1 MKKLIVFFAFVILI
15 GNLAGCGIQI
25 GNNNAENNNSKN
37 NSTANNNDKNN
48 NGTSDNNNGDKE
60 PTTNSETINDYYPM
74 KKNTRY
80 IYEGTGNEFASYDVY
95 NDYISE
101 EKAQQRI
108 DNGGTVLVNV
118 LELKDGKLTK
128 VFSRGETY
136 YRENLFKANNDEKE
150 VILMTPLTKG
160 TTWSIKDGRV
170 RTITNTAVDITTP
183 TGNYKA
189 IEVTTKNTKD
199 RTIDYYAKNVGL
211 VKSIFVSG
219 GTEISS
225 TLTKIEDNVPLVQ
238 NINFFYPNID
248 DGKLYIKSKQIKF
261 YTNDITRKVL
271 AQAYKEPINNQLGV
285 VFSKNTEINSL
296 YLNQDGIVYIDLN
309 QAFRDEM
316 SAGAAYE
323 EMLLQ
328 SVVNTLGQYYQTAK
342 VYLTIDNKPYESGH
356 ISMKKG
362 EYFKVQTQNTIEMK
376 DSH

>member
-1 MKKLIVFFAFVILI
+1 MKKIIVFFAVLILI

-25 GNNNAENNNSKN
+25 GNNNAENNNGKN

-48 NGTSDNNNGDKE
+48 NSTSDNNKGEKE
-60 PTTNSETINDYYPM
+60 PSTNSETINDFYPM
-74 KKNTRY
+74 KKNIRY
-80 IYEGTGNEFASYDVY
+80 IYEGTGNEFASYEVY

-101 EKAQQRI
+101 EKVQQRI
-108 DNGGTVLVNV
+108 DNRGTVMVNV

-128 VFSRGETY
+128 VFSKGETY
-136 YRENLFKANNDEKE
+136 FRENLLKANNDEKE
-150 VILMTPLTKG
+150 VILMSPLAKG
-160 TTWSIKDGRV
+160 TTWTLKDGRV
-170 RTITNTAVDITTP
+170 RTITNTEVDITTP
-183 TGNYKA
+183 TGKYKA

-199 RTIDYYAKNVGL
+199 KTIDYYAKNVGL

-225 TLTKIEDNVPLVQ
+225 TLTKMEENVPLVQ
-238 NINFFYPNID
+238 IINFFYPNID

-271 AQAYKEPINNQLGV
+271 AEAYKEPINNQLGV

-296 YLNQDGIVYIDLN
+296 YLNKDGIVYIDLN

-328 SVVNTLGQYYQTAK
+328 SVVNTVGQYYQTAK

-362 EYFKVQTQNTIEMK
+362 EYFKVQTQNSIEMK

>member
-1 MKKLIVFFAFVILI
+1 MKKMIVFFAVLILI

-25 GNNNAENNNSKN
+25 GNNNAENNNGRN

-48 NGTSDNNNGDKE
+48 NSTSDNNKGEKE

-74 KKNTRY
+74 KKNIRY
-80 IYEGTGNEFASYDVY
+80 IYEGTGNEFASYEVY

-101 EKAQQRI
+101 EKVQQRI
-108 DNGGTVLVNV
+108 DNGGTVMVNV
-118 LELKDGKLTK
+118 LEIKDGKLTK

-136 YRENLFKANNDEKE
+136 YRENLLKANNDEKE

-160 TTWSIKDGRV
+160 TTWTLKDGRV

-199 RTIDYYAKNVGL
+199 KTIDYYAKNVGL

-225 TLTKIEDNVPLVQ
+225 TLTKMEENVPLVQ
-238 NINFFYPNID
+238 IINFFYPNID

-271 AQAYKEPINNQLGV
+271 AEAYKEPINNQLGV

-296 YLNQDGIVYIDLN
+296 YLNQDGIVYIDVN

-328 SVVNTLGQYYQTAK
+328 SVVNTVGQYYQTAK

-362 EYFKVQTQNTIEMK
+362 EYFKVQTQNSIEMK

>member
-1 MKKLIVFFAFVILI
+1 MKKMIVFFAVVIFI
-15 GNLAGCGIQI
+15 GNLVGCGIQF
-25 GNNNAENNNSKN
+25 GNNSPENNNSKN

-48 NGTSDNNNGDKE
+48 NSTSDNNKGEKE
-60 PTTNSETINDYYPM
+60 PTTNSETINDYYPI

-80 IYEGTGNEFASYDVY
+80 IYEGTGNEFASYEVY

-101 EKAQQRI
+101 EKVQQRI
-108 DNGGTVLVNV
+108 DNGGTVMVNV

-128 VFSRGETY
+128 VFSKGETY
-136 YRENLFKANNDEKE
+136 YRENLLKANNDEKE
-150 VILMTPLTKG
+150 VILMTPLAKG
-160 TTWSIKDGRV
+160 TTWTLKDGRV
-170 RTITNTAVDITTP
+170 RTISNTEVDITTP
-183 TGNYKA
+183 TGKYKA

-199 RTIDYYAKNVGL
+199 KTIDYYAKNVGL

-225 TLTKIEDNVPLVQ
+225 TLTKMEENVPLVQ
-238 NINFFYPNID
+238 IINFFYPNID

-271 AQAYKEPINNQLGV
+271 AEAYKEPINNQLGV

-296 YLNQDGIVYIDLN
+296 YLNQDGIVYIDVN

-328 SVVNTLGQYYQTAK
+328 SVVNTVGQYYQTAK

-362 EYFKVQTQNTIEMK
+362 EYFKVQTQNSIEMK